1 MYVYI
6 FALIS
11 QQTSRIFLAPYYVG
25 IVNHFF
31 NISHCAVFVTI
42 ISEKT
47 EFKNIFYIKRVS

>member
-1 MYVYI
+1 M

-11 QQTSRIFLAPYYVG
+11 QKTSRICLVPYYVG

-31 NISHCAVFVTI
+31 NISHCAVFLTI

-47 EFKNIFYIKRVS
+47 EFKIYFI